1 MTQDDIYGSD
11 EQRALLR
18 RGRALFD
25 ILGQDPRY
33 TYYGRTVGLATGA
46 VRDLDH
52 LTALA
57 RVQGNAAI
65 ALVPEA
71 EVAALHDGLTA
82 RNLVPIAYSRWDGGS
97 ASLAAAK
104 AIVRDLPLPAGLTMT
119 RIDADTPSMV
129 LASLADMALGCGV
142 LPLAGEV
149 LRGLL
154 NPAVCLV
161 AQDGEGKVVSCGA
174 SAGFA
179 HPDHPALGRQQAY
192 WGMLA
197 TDTAWRGRKLAF
209 ILGAHAML
217 SMSRNHG
224 IEAFFTGVEPGN
236 TPSEG
241 VCTRLMLARSVA
253 VILGCADPRSLRS
266 GRMTK

>member
-1 MTQDDIYGSD
+1 
-11 EQRALLR
+11 
-18 RGRALFD
+18 
-25 ILGQDPRY
+25 
-33 TYYGRTVGLATGA
+33 
-46 VRDLDH
+46 
-52 LTALA
+52 
-57 RVQGNAAI
+57 
-65 ALVPEA
+65 
-71 EVAALHDGLTA
+71 
-82 RNLVPIAYSRWDGGS
+82 
-97 ASLAAAK
+97 
-104 AIVRDLPLPAGLTMT
+104 MT
-119 RIDADTPSMV
+119 RIDADTPSTV

-154 NPAVCLV
+154 NPVVCLV
-161 AQDGEGKVVSCGA
+161 AQDREGKVVSCGA

-179 HPDHPALGRQQAY
+179 HPDHPVLGRQAY

-197 TDTAWRGRKLAF
+197 TDPAWRGRKLAL

-224 IEAFFTGVEPGN
+224 IDAFITGVEPGN

-241 VCTRLMLARSVA
+241 VCARLMLARSGA
-253 VILGCADPRSLRS
+253 SILGCADPRSLRG